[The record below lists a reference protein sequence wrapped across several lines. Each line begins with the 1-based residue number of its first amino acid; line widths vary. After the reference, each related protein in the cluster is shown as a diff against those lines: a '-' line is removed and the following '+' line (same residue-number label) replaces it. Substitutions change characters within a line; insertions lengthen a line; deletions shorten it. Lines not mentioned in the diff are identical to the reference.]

1 MLKTSGLVQPREKE
15 ASAPGTSPV
24 VYGRVSGVQRGATWN
39 AELTTPGQRTFDVS
53 ANQVYSAVVD
63 SVDHGTFGTGQIQSA
78 PLVCRYPDTAYS
90 AHGNYGVWYKIT
102 VPLRNVD
109 SSPVTVAMSLDT
121 PTKTDNEN
129 DTLQFVEPPSKQVYF
144 RGTVRVETLADD
156 QVNTSM
162 FHLVEH
168 RSEEGQPVADIRLNP
183 KQKSDVTIEF
193 VYPADATPPQVL
205 TIRTEKV
212 PS

>member
-1 MLKTSGLVQPREKE
+1 
-15 ASAPGTSPV
+15 
-24 VYGRVSGVQRGATWN
+24 
-39 AELTTPGQRTFDVS
+39 
-53 ANQVYSAVVD
+53 
-63 SVDHGTFGTGQIQSA
+63 
-78 PLVCRYPDTAYS
+78 
-90 AHGNYGVWYKIT
+90 
-102 VPLRNVD
+102 
-109 SSPVTVAMSLDT
+109 MSLDT